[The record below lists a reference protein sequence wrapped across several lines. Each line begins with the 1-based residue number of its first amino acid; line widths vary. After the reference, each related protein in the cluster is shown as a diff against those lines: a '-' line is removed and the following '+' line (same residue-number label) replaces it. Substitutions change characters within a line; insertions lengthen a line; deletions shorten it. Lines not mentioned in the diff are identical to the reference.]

1 MNSKNKVESEK
12 RVYTVD
18 EITEILSVSKNIAY
32 ELLDSNE
39 FHYVKLGKIYRISKK
54 SFDLWLDGRK
64 GGVS

>member
-32 ELLDSNE
+32 ELLVN
-39 FHYVKLGKIYRISKK
+39 VNIRM
-54 SFDLWLDGRK
+54 
-64 GGVS
+64 